1 MFCERCGRVLKEGEL
16 TCPECGAYYG
26 PAEERDA
33 PKRIY
38 LYASFVLATAAMAAA
53 SYFLGYYAL
62 FFVLLSWIGG
72 HPQSNLGM
80 VLKGIG
86 LGITAG
92 CIIGLT
98 GRLLSGTL

>member
-1 MFCERCGRVLKEGEL
+1 M
-16 TCPECGAYYG
+16 
-26 PAEERDA
+26 
-33 PKRIY
+33 
-38 LYASFVLATAAMAAA
+38 SFVLATAAMAAE

-86 LGITAG
+86 PGITTG
-92 CIIGLT
+92 YMIGLT